1 MWFFSFWEEIC
12 KYFARMNQQ
21 DDLNESIHETAQDEV
36 DDVGLEIEK
45 VGLAG
50 SPTIVA
56 AAPKVEKAT
65 RDLQITDAEGLQSV
79 VEGWQ

>member
-1 MWFFSFWEEIC
+1 MSLSVEKFLKIIREAGE
-12 KYFARMNQQ
+12 A
-21 DDLNESIHETAQDEV
+21 V
-36 DDVGLEIEK
+36 LEIEK

-65 RDLQITDAEGLQSV
+65 RDLQITDAEGLESV